1 MRLYCILFCFDTRI
15 CPYLQFYFKYSG
27 PRELGTDAEVA
38 QIIAMAVLLVEG
50 CASQIIV
57 QQLICL
63 QAELSLD
70 ILLCFRFI
78 FAGQLYG
85 IYTKGFQFLSQFG
98 MHQLLVIIIFEY
110 TFCRK
115 VQVGSIE
122 CCQPLGVRA
131 CCLQLKSSPCAKAV
145 PDELLK
151 VFQAA

>member
-70 ILLCFRFI
+70 ILILFFVLF

-85 IYTKGFQFLSQFG
+85 IYTKGFQFFVAVWDAPAFG
-98 MHQLLVIIIFEY
+98 NNNLRGYVL
-110 TFCRK
+110 
-115 VQVGSIE
+115 
-122 CCQPLGVRA
+122 P
-131 CCLQLKSSPCAKAV
+131 
-145 PDELLK
+145 
-151 VFQAA
+151 